1 MQTYSV
7 INKVEKQFPVETI
20 VAENIPIWQ
29 FLRNIYADKLNKNH
43 SSERNRIPKN
53 FPRITNKLSNI
64 FWEKQNKKQH
74 YSRLDTEED
83 WSSRKAINFVF
94 SSESLIASI

>member
-29 FLRNIYADKLNKNH
+29 FLRNIYADKQNENH
-43 SSERNRIPKN
+43 FSERNRIPKS

-74 YSRLDTEED
+74 YPAVLFTDVLEER
-83 WSSRKAINFVF
+83 SING
-94 SSESLIASI
+94 LISD